1 MNQESLLQMKINQQK
16 MLCNTLNESLTKCE
30 NKESIYKIQDE
41 IVKSTDEVLSLRD
54 KIEGGYD
61 DVQYATYDEGKK
73 KTSLFDK
80 CLKKITPS
88 KIGEKDPN
96 LNNQTKGEVT
106 KADTKGEITETS
118 ANSEMSKASTNGE
131 ITKDGKK
138 HVMVADNKFIVQ
150 FSDELDIPSEMVAS
164 VSFENSMHKLSV
176 YIYDFI
182 TKYDDGRIVPIIETI
197 GNSMKAFDMN
207 ITHFDKDN
215 NALYYEA
222 YWGCRVSGIFR
233 DSFDVRYGDAAKFV
247 LEINYD
253 GVDYGPAN

>member
-1 MNQESLLQMKINQQK
+1 MIMNQESLLQMKINQQK
-16 MLCNTLNESLTKCE
+16 MLCNTLNESLAKCE
-30 NKESIYKIQDE
+30 NKESIYKLQNE

-61 DVQYATYDEGKK
+61 DVQYATYDEEKK

-96 LNNQTKGEVT
+96 LNNQTKCGV
-106 KADTKGEITETS
+106 TETS
-118 ANSEMSKASTNGE
+118 ANSEMPKANTKGE
-131 ITKDGKK
+131 ITNDGKK

-150 FSDELDIPSEMVAS
+150 FSDELGIPSEMVVS
-164 VSFENSMHKLSV
+164 VSFENSVHKLSV

-182 TKYDDGRIVPIIETI
+182 TKYDDGGIVPIIETI
-197 GNSMKAFDMN
+197 KNSTKAFDMN
-207 ITHFDKDN
+207 ITHFDEDN
-215 NALYYEA
+215 NALYNEA

-233 DSFDVRYGDAAKFV
+233 DSFDVRYGDVAKFV